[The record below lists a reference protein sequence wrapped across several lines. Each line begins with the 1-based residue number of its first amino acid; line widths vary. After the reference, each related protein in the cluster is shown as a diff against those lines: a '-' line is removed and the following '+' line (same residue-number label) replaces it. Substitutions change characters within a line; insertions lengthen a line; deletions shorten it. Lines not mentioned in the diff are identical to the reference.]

1 MAAESSS
8 RLTIEELTHRV
19 KEAESITKNTIESAH
34 REFAHAAE
42 MAESREKALTSE
54 LQLASQSLQ
63 QAKGHQQQLEIS
75 LNKSQRSLEQLQ
87 LSFQAE
93 EVLYNEKILDAVH
106 EVYTFTGTYLLH
118 LLYTGTHFLTPS
130 YIF

>member
-1 MAAESSS
+1 
-8 RLTIEELTHRV
+8 
-19 KEAESITKNTIESAH
+19 
-34 REFAHAAE
+34 
-42 MAESREKALTSE
+42 MAETREKALTSE

-63 QAKGHQQQLEIS
+63 QAKSHQQQLEIS

-106 EVYTFTGTYLLH
+106 EVNTLQHTLLIDTT
-118 LLYTGTHFLTPS
+118 L
-130 YIF
+130 

>member
-1 MAAESSS
+1 M
-8 RLTIEELTHRV
+8 
-19 KEAESITKNTIESAH
+19 
-34 REFAHAAE
+34 AHAAE

-63 QAKGHQQQLEIS
+63 QAKTHQQQLEIS
-75 LNKSQRSLEQLQ
+75 LNKSTRSLEQLQ

-106 EVYTFTGTYLLH
+106 EVFITHPLEFTHVFFGIHVCKIHYVYLSFMYHPPRHQSCVHAPLIDH
-118 LLYTGTHFLTPS
+118 APF
-130 YIF
+130 